1 MRIKSQ
7 TRVKQDR
14 RKSKGWHTIV
24 VHVRVILD
32 ALALGHGAESLEQR
46 PEIGRL
52 DVALLAEV
60 AHVQLHRD
68 GASKIDDFLT
78 ILLYFSEIS
87 SFDASSVGVGAA
99 E

>member
-1 MRIKSQ
+1 MYNL
-7 TRVKQDR
+7 VKMI
-14 RKSKGWHTIV
+14 TIV

-52 DVALLAEV
+52 DVPLLAEV

-68 GASKIDDFLT
+68 GVSKIGDFFT
-78 ILLYFSEIS
+78 ILLYFSEN
-87 SFDASSVGVGAA
+87 FDASFRSVGVGAGA
-99 E
+99 VE